1 MHRARSACLIPTGC
15 SQCALRSP
23 AVLLAGLGGEMGRR
37 REGRCRVKRIKAV
50 FVALLYGFCVFAA
63 GAQQTPVIIHAGTV
77 LDGKGHAVRD
87 VQIIVEG
94 AKIVRVEPHGT
105 GAITYDLRRLTV
117 LPGWIDVH
125 DHIVWH
131 FGPNGRAEDK
141 TETPSQAALAE
152 ASNAWVTLTAGF
164 TTIQSVGSPRDKD
177 LRTAIND
184 GALPGPRIL
193 TSLEPIVDPKLT
205 PEQLREVVRTRKA
218 QGADLIKI
226 FASKSIREGG
236 VRTFSDEQLRAACG
250 EATAQGLRTLVHA
263 YRQAVR
269 AAADAGCTEVEHGD
283 YATTDDL
290 RDLAERGTFFD
301 PQVGLVI
308 HNYLD
313 NKAKFLGIGNY
324 TEDGFAKMQDVLPVM
339 QQLFKTALATKGLK
353 IVFGTD
359 AVAGA
364 HGRNAE
370 EFIDRVHAGEDPMD
384 AMVSAN
390 SRAAESLR
398 MENEIGSIAAEMQAD
413 IIAIDGDPLT
423 DITAVRRVVF
433 VMKGGKVYRNEAAQ
447 E

>member
-1 MHRARSACLIPTGC
+1 M
-15 SQCALRSP
+15 
-23 AVLLAGLGGEMGRR
+23 
-37 REGRCRVKRIKAV
+37 KRIKAAFLAILSGFLV
-50 FVALLYGFCVFAA
+50 FSAS
-63 GAQQTPVIIHAGTV
+63 AQETPIVVHAGTM
-77 LDGKGHAVRD
+77 LDGKGRAVRD
-87 VQIIVEG
+87 VQIVVQG
-94 AKIVRVEPHGT
+94 AKILRVEPHGKS
-105 GAITYDLRRLTV
+105 AVTYDLRRLTV

-141 TETPSQAALAE
+141 SETPSQAALAE

-177 LRTAIND
+177 LRAAIND

-205 PEQLREVVRTRKA
+205 PDQLREIVKTRKA

-263 YRQAVR
+263 YREAVR

-283 YATTDDL
+283 YATADDL

-313 NKAKFLGIGNY
+313 NKAKFLSIGNY
-324 TEDGFAKMQDVLPVM
+324 TEDGFAKMQKVLPVM
-339 QQLFKTALATKGLK
+339 QQLFKSALATKGLE

-370 EFIDRVHAGEDPMD
+370 EFIDRVGAGQDPMD

-398 MENEIGSIAAEMQAD
+398 MENEIGSIAPGMQAD
-413 IIAIDGDPLT
+413 IIALDGDPLT

-433 VMKGGKVYRNEAAQ
+433 VMKRGKVYRNDAAAPQ
-447 E
+447 